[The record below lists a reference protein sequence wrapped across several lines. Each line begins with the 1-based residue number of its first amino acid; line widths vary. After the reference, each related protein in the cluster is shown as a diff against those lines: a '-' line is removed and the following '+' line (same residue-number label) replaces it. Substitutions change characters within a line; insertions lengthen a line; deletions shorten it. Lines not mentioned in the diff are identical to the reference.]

1 MFKNLVIFTVG
12 ALAGAAGAYIYTKDK
27 YEKLIDEE
35 IQSVKDRYKKKA
47 EETKKE
53 EQKPAEEPSE
63 IVKEEYK
70 DIVKDNKYVNYT
82 KYMGENEASNDKPVE
97 DEVVE
102 HTDFPYAIDP
112 EEFGEEPGYDTITYT
127 YFADGVLVDDVDDVV
142 DEPEIMVGLENLK
155 IFEEFGASAVYVR
168 NDIYRMDIE
177 ILKDDWNWSDIEE
190 AENKRIE
197 KMKEDIEEHKKPHQI

>member
-27 YEKLIDEE
+27 YEQIIDEE

-53 EQKPAEEPSE
+53 ESEPTEEPSE

-70 DIVKDNKYVNYT
+70 DIVKDNNYVNYT
-82 KYMGENEASNDKPVE
+82 KYMDGEKAVE
-97 DEVVE
+97 KKEVVE
-102 HTDFPYAIDP
+102 STDFPYAIDP